1 MNSRILIFF
10 FTLISITTWA
20 QKGTI
25 NGTLRDKEMND
36 EPLPFANVLIKGT
49 SLGTTTDENGKY
61 SLSVPAGSHILV
73 FGFLGYENLEV
84 PVTIEANET
93 IVINR
98 SLSAGGGLML
108 TDVVVETVRRKN
120 TEAAIMLEVKEAKQV
135 VSAISA
141 EQMQKGTDSNAA
153 QAVQR
158 VPGVTIVE
166 GRFVMIRG
174 LSERYNN
181 VLINNAVAPSTEI
194 DKRTFSFDMIPT
206 GLLDKIVIYKTGSA
220 DLPGDFS
227 GGIIKLTTSEN
238 IEDFT
243 KVGVSFGYRNNTSL
257 NPYFQ
262 SRGSSTDVFGFDN
275 SFRPLPSNFPNSF
288 DINTNPQ
295 ISVDAANSLPNNF
308 NPTEGT
314 AFLDTGVGF
323 SMGRNIALN
332 KNRRLMTINSLSYS
346 NSYQNYERNF
356 NRYFALQPGD
366 SRPQDWFR
374 FVDSHY
380 ENEVRMTLLSNWS
393 YRWNSNNIVKFKN
406 LFNQIGENNTILRR
420 GRDFQQ
426 QLGNDMQNYLLGYK
440 SRSIY
445 SGQVEGEHKVGNK
458 NQVDWVAGV
467 NYVAE
472 SEPDLRRFRTIRSI
486 GAPAGTPFEM
496 IDPASSNLFDTGR
509 FYGELSEI
517 SFNHGANY
525 THVIE
530 RVKGDEEFADIKL
543 KAGYYLDYRSRDF
556 DSRYVSYFLS
566 GNAVPD
572 SERRTELKQLPLSEI
587 FSPANVSLQN
597 GWWLREGTRPAD
609 SYSATNT
616 LTAGY
621 LMGEF
626 PYGKFDITGGVRVE
640 HNVLELSRPSTVSY
654 PLTSILPSLNVG
666 YNINEKSI
674 FRTAYSRTVN
684 RPEFREIAPFLFY
697 NYELDANFVGAF
709 DVNTGVLALETATID
724 NLDIRYEFYPEKGET
739 ISIGAFYKNFSKPIE
754 FVTQLTTE
762 NPLFLFANAERA
774 YNYGL
779 EFETRLSLS
788 RITTDPIISRMSA
801 NINASYIVSQVDLGT
816 QAVAQDR
823 KRPLQGQ
830 SPYIINAALSYD
842 DKENNF
848 GVSLIYNRFGDRIFV
863 VGDVIFPTIY
873 ERSRDHIDVTIS
885 KTIKK
890 TTFKLGIQDLLNAP
904 YRFWEDTNR
913 DEKISKSDN
922 PIINFRRGTMFN
934 CSITYNL

>member
-1 MNSRILIFF
+1 MNSRFLIVL
-10 FTLISITTWA
+10 FTLLTTTLWA
-20 QKGTI
+20 QKGTVS
-25 NGTLRDKEMND
+25 GTLLDKEMND
-36 EPLPFANVLIKGT
+36 EPLPFANVMIKGT
-49 SLGTTTDENGKY
+49 TIGTTTDENGKY

-73 FGFLGYENLEV
+73 FGFLGYEDLEV
-84 PVTIEANET
+84 PFTIRENQFLT
-93 IVINR
+93 INR
-98 SLSAGGGLML
+98 TLSAGTGLLL
-108 TDVVVETVRRKN
+108 TDVVIETVRRRN

-141 EQMQKGTDSNAA
+141 EQMQRGTDSNAA

-158 VPGVTIVE
+158 VPGVTIVD

-174 LSERYNN
+174 LGERYNN

-243 KVGVSFGYRNNTSL
+243 KVNVNFGYRNNTTFT
-257 NPYFQ
+257 PYFQ
-262 SRGSSTDVFGFDN
+262 SEGSRTDIFGFDN
-275 SFRPLPSNFPNSF
+275 SFRPLPANFPSAI

-295 ISVDAANSLPNNF
+295 ISVNAANSLPNNF

-323 SMGRNIALN
+323 SMGRNIALSN
-332 KNRRLMTINSLSYS
+332 NRRLMTVNSLSYS
-346 NSYQNYERNF
+346 NSYQNFERNF
-356 NRYFALQPGD
+356 NRFFALQPGD
-366 SRPQDWFR
+366 PRPQDWFR

-380 ENEVRMTLLSNWS
+380 ENEVRMTLLSNWA
-393 YRWNSNNIVKFKN
+393 YRWNSDNIIKFKN
-406 LFNQIGENNTILRR
+406 LFNQIGENNTIIRR
-420 GRDFQQ
+420 GQDFQQ
-426 QLGNDMQNYLLGYK
+426 QLGNDMQNYLLGYR

-445 SGQVEGEHKVGNK
+445 SGQVEGEHKLNEK

-467 NYVAE
+467 NYVAD
-472 SEPDLRRFRTIRSI
+472 SEPDLRRFRTIRPI
-486 GAPAGTPFEM
+486 GAPADAPFEM

-509 FYGELSEI
+509 YFGELSEI
-517 SFNHGANY
+517 SVNHGANF
-525 THVIE
+525 TKIIE
-530 RVKGDEEFADIKL
+530 RVRGDEQLADIKL
-543 KAGYYLDYRSRDF
+543 KAGYYFDYRSRDF

-566 GNAVPD
+566 GNAVP
-572 SERRTELKQLPLSEI
+572 SNERRTELKQLPLTEI
-587 FSPANVSLQN
+587 FSPQNVSLQD

-616 LTAGY
+616 LAAGY

-626 PYGKFDITGGVRVE
+626 PYGRFDITGGVRVE
-640 HNVLELSRPSTVSY
+640 HNILELSRPSTVNY

-666 YNINEKSI
+666 YNLNENSI
-674 FRTAYSRTVN
+674 LRGAYSRTVN

-697 NYELDANFVGAF
+697 NYELDANFIGAF
-709 DVNTGVLALETATID
+709 DVNTGILALETATID
-724 NLDIRYEFYPEKGET
+724 NIDFRYEFYPTKGET
-739 ISIGAFYKNFSKPIE
+739 VSLGAFYKRFSKPIE

-762 NPLFLFANAERA
+762 NPLFLFANADA
-774 YNYGL
+774 AFNYGL

-788 RITTDPIISRMSA
+788 RITSDPFASRISA
-801 NINASYIVSQVDLGT
+801 NINASYIVSQVDLGV

-823 KRPLQGQ
+823 RRPLQGQ
-830 SPYIINAALSYD
+830 SPYIINAALAYD
-842 DKENNF
+842 DKENDLS
-848 GVSLIYNRFGDRIFV
+848 VSLIYNRFGNRIFV

-873 ERSRDHIDVTIS
+873 EKSRDHVDLTVS
-885 KTIKK
+885 KTFNK
-890 TTFKLGIQDLLNAP
+890 TTFKLGIQDLFNAP
-904 YRFWEDTNR
+904 FRFWEDTNR
-913 DEKISKSDN
+913 DERITSKDN
-922 PIINFRRGTMFN
+922 PIINFRRGTM
-934 CSITYNL
+934 YNLSISYNL